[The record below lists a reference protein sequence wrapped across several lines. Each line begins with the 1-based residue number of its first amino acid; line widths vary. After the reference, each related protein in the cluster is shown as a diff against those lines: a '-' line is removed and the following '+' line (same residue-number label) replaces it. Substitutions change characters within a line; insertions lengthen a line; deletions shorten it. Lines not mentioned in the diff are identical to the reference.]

1 MFVSPKRKQGQV
13 VPQRPTWQSLYFGL
27 DRRVC
32 PGPMMAPFGQSRPKC
47 KAKQPNYELRG
58 RFVCLSSVCVCVCV
72 CVRSS
77 TLFDYLQHSS
87 AWIIIAPNCLD
98 KQQTLGR
105 SSCSTTSLLST
116 QQSTTG
122 QYSVPHKFSSLSPS
136 ISKIHFYIVPHFTLK
151 YVFRVKVINN

>member
-1 MFVSPKRKQGQV
+1 MKTGTGRATTSHVTVAVLRIGQAFLSRSNDGLLQG
-13 VPQRPTWQSLYFGL
+13 P
-27 DRRVC
+27 VC
-32 PGPMMAPFGQSRPKC
+32 GQSRPKC

-58 RFVCLSSVCVCVCV
+58 RFVCLSFCVCVC
-72 CVRSS
+72 SS
-77 TLFDYLQHSS
+77 TLFDYLQRSS
-87 AWIIIAPNCLD
+87 AWIIIAPNCLH

-151 YVFRVKVINN
+151 YVFRVKVMNN